1 MDNEAYK
8 SALRDS
14 LTEIAKAC
22 PDVTTIFMFNEDGDI
37 INREGETAEET
48 AVGTVDALDEI
59 LSKALAIGGVETI
72 VVDAKNGQVCISRIE
87 DSYLVTAT
95 SKKADVDYVNTL
107 THAVVPTVIK
117 VLKKLSL
124 TPLNKNF
131 SEPESGLTAEP
142 RIEPEKSD
150 AELGQRPAK
159 GHVEETKMEERPENL
174 NSKVK
179 DEQGLTEA
187 QVNQFIVEDLK
198 GLLVPSDTVRIDS
211 KLLSQ
216 WEELYDN
223 MMIEEAVIETFAGKS
238 TRCKL
243 KQIKDPKSEGKGIIQ
258 IPEKIQETLEVRK
271 GELVRVKPV
280 VE

>member
-37 INREGETAEET
+37 INGEGKTPEET

-59 LSKALAIGGVETI
+59 LTKALAIGGVETI
-72 VVDAKNGQVCISRIE
+72 VVDANNGQVRISRME

-107 THAVVPTVIK
+107 AHAVVPTVIK

-124 TPLNKNF
+124 TPLNNNF
-131 SEPESGLTAEP
+131 SEPESELTAEL

-150 AELGQRPAK
+150 AEPGQRPVS
-159 GHVEETKMEERPENL
+159 GHVEEPKMEERAENL
-174 NSKVK
+174 KSKVNV
-179 DEQGLTEA
+179 EQGLTEA

-223 MMIEEAVIETFAGKS
+223 MMIEEAVVETFAGKS

-243 KQIKDPKSEGKGIIQ
+243 KPIKDPKSEGKGIIQ
-258 IPEKIQETLEVRK
+258 IPEKIRETLEVRK